1 MSAAF
6 VHQQQGAARE
16 KRGVVLGEAAR
27 QRSCRPQTS
36 DPSGAELP
44 CHTAAL
50 LEPRQH
56 LRGGRGRRTPC
67 QRPHMCSTDW
77 RTCMGTAAAVIG
89 TAAAGLIMP
98 VHRGVD
104 CRDQASPAP
113 VARGTCQN
121 VLHVTGCFRENR
133 LVCTAA
139 LPMHGGTT
147 LAVTKN
153 SLAQSPAQV

>member
-56 LRGGRGRRTPC
+56 LRGGRGRRTPW
-67 QRPHMCSTDW
+67 QRPLDGLAHMHGHSGSGDW
-77 RTCMGTAAAVIG
+77 HGRS
-89 TAAAGLIMP
+89 
-98 VHRGVD
+98 GVD
-104 CRDQASPAP
+104 HACASW
-113 VARGTCQN
+113 C
-121 VLHVTGCFRENR
+121 
-133 LVCTAA
+133 
-139 LPMHGGTT
+139 
-147 LAVTKN
+147 
-153 SLAQSPAQV
+153 